1 MTLGPLMIGIEGN
14 ALSPEERQWLLDPL
28 ACGVI
33 LFTRNFEDRAQLTA
47 LVDDIHALR
56 SPPLLVAVDQEGGR
70 VQRFREPFTRL
81 PSMRELGRLYDSN
94 RRAAVDAARSIGW
107 LMAVEL
113 RSCGV
118 DLSFAPVVDIDRGL
132 AAVIGDRAFHH
143 SAAAVAALAA
153 AFVAGMQRAGM
164 AATAKHFPTHAGAL
178 LDSHAELATDS
189 RDYAELIDDLEPYRK
204 LISAGLPSIMVGHV
218 VFPALDPVP
227 ASLSSW
233 WIKTQLREDFGFT
246 GVVIS
251 DDLGMGGVAGM
262 GTMAERA
269 KRALAA
275 GCDMLLLCNEP
286 HAVAEVLSALRGY
299 SDPAA
304 QLRLMRL
311 RGGPAPAWAEL
322 QAGEQWRHARN
333 VLDSISAPPELQLEG

>member
-1 MTLGPLMIGIEGN
+1 MIGIRGS
-14 ALSPEERQWLLDPL
+14 ALAPEERQWLLDPL

-33 LFTRNFEDRAQLTA
+33 LFTRNFTDRAQLSA
-47 LVDDIHALR
+47 LVEEIHALR

-70 VQRFREPFTRL
+70 VQRFRDPFTRL
-81 PSMRELGRLYDSN
+81 PPMRELGRLYD
-94 RRAAVDAARSIGW
+94 RDRHRAVHAARSIGW
-107 LMAVEL
+107 LMAAEL
-113 RSCGV
+113 RACGV

-132 AAVIGDRAFHH
+132 AAVIGDRAFHE
-143 SAAAVAALAA
+143 SSEAVAMLAA
-153 AFVAGMQRAGM
+153 AFVAGMKRAGM
-164 AATAKHFPTHAGAL
+164 AATAKHFPTHAGAV
-178 LDSHAELATDS
+178 LDSHEALATDG
-189 RDYAELIDDLEPYRK
+189 RDYADLIDDLEPYRH
-204 LISAGLPSIMVGHV
+204 LIAVGLPSIMVGHV
-218 VFPALDPVP
+218 VFPELDPAP
-227 ASLSSW
+227 ASMSSW
-233 WIKTQLREDFGFT
+233 WIKQQLRGEFGFS

-286 HAVAEVLSALRGY
+286 HAVPEVLGALEGY

-311 RGGPAPAWAEL
+311 RGGAVPEWERLTASD
-322 QAGEQWRHARN
+322 QWRESRTLL
-333 VLDSISAPPELQLEG
+333 VEVEAPPELRLEG